1 MAGQLFAT
9 NSLGG
14 FLHAENLS
22 KELRIGVQA
31 TSKFR
36 QFCDIKDAFG
46 KVQKTGDVFHWDT
59 MPMLTRA
66 NRVLTETTTIP
77 QGQATY
83 LQGTLTMSERGFSV
97 PYTEKLE
104 SLATL
109 AVRAPL
115 MKVLKYDAGVDID
128 CVVHAEFNKTPLR
141 VVSSNSA
148 DTAFTLTT
156 NSTATATNTTP
167 VSKINVRAI
176 VDGMKG
182 RNIPWIN

>member
-1 MAGQLFAT
+1 MAVGQVWAV

-14 FLHAENLS
+14 FLAEENLS
-22 KELRIGVQA
+22 NELRMGVQA
-31 TSKFR
+31 ISKFR
-36 QFCDIKDAFG
+36 QFADVKDAFG
-46 KVQKTGDVFHWDT
+46 KVKKTGDVFHWDT

-66 NRVLTETTTIP
+66 NRVLTETQTIP

-104 SLATL
+104 SLASL

-115 MKVLKYDAGVDID
+115 MKVLKYDAAVDID

-141 VVSSNSA
+141 VVSTSSG

-156 NSTATATNTTP
+156 NSTATATKIIKPQRSARATT
-167 VSKINVRAI
+167 A
-176 VDGMKG
+176 G
-182 RNIPWIN
+182 